1 MNIKKK
7 VSVPIDYALAV
18 PPGETP
24 RCTAKCVKCV
34 VNDRIVVENQNKVQ
48 PTKLGFSAEL
58 TFDDGRVLRAA
69 CRLAS
74 VLFYGRLDCLDGED
88 RTVYVTDPSLLA
100 LVGRAAYD
108 LKQIATG
115 EAHLP
120 DYDSAEETLT
130 ELCIPTLPLNDR
142 PGIEDAWYL
151 VWKEEGKLVK
161 MNDDQWVIEASLA
174 PEFEKYKVAKWK
186 DGKEWR
192 FQGAGGIVRL
202 CTGEVRRWEDLD
214 ESEKALIADPND
226 PDYEPPTEE
235 ELKD

>member
-1 MNIKKK
+1 MKAKKK
-7 VSVPIDYALAV
+7 VDVQIDSSLAV
-18 PPGETP
+18 PEGETP
-24 RCTAKCVKCV
+24 RCMARCVRCV
-34 VNDRIVVENQNKVQ
+34 VDDRIVVENQNKVQ

-58 TFDDGRVLRAA
+58 TFDDGRTLRAA
-69 CRLAS
+69 TRLAS
-74 VLFYGRLDCLDGED
+74 VLFYGQLWCLDKDG
-88 RTVYVTDPSLLA
+88 RTVFATDPGLLA

-108 LKQIATG
+108 LKQVEPG
-115 EAHLP
+115 EVAIP
-120 DYDSAEETLT
+120 DSGSAEETLT
-130 ELCIPTLPLNDR
+130 ELSIPTLPLKDR

-161 MNDDQWVIEASLA
+161 MNDDQWVIEAALA

-192 FQGAGGIVRL
+192 LQGAGGIVRL

-214 ESEKALIADPND
+214 DAEKALLADPND

-235 ELKD
+235 ELMG